1 MNKNIFIS
9 TRPDNYQN
17 IYNPNDS
24 NALNMD
30 YSKNKK
36 LSLTGN
42 VELRHFFPENTSMDK
57 VLYFL
62 YFFYI
67 FFNYI

>member
-24 NALNMD
+24 NALNM
-30 YSKNKK
+30 
-36 LSLTGN
+36 
-42 VELRHFFPENTSMDK
+42 ELRHFFPDNNLLSRPQNM
-57 VLYFL
+57 YQ
-62 YFFYI
+62 I
-67 FFNYI
+67 PHNPIHFNQKKY